1 MPLKVAPKKQAT
13 EDPRH
18 IQAVQNY
25 ETGLR
30 ALQEHKFE
38 KAKGHLQK
46 VLSGPNK
53 ALVDRAQV
61 HILACDKHLETFA
74 LQFKT
79 TEEHYD
85 YAVSLIN
92 VGDYVTA
99 REHLDKLSEAESE
112 GGVCS
117 LRSGRAALPRPV
129 TLKNRSRR
137 SMRRFSIKPALRF
150 QARNDTDF
158 QNLAEDPRFTELLY
172 PDPGG
177 RIGTA
182 GRRSERLLALAAIR
196 RYASPVAHQLIPY
209 RQGWPR
215 TARGRNRRRHWSL
228 HAAEGAEALRHVAR
242 RWPLPVSPPF
252 ANCAAWSR

>member
-1 MPLKVAPKKQAT
+1 MALKVAPKKQAA

-18 IQAVQNY
+18 TQAVQSY
-25 ETGLR
+25 ESGLR

-53 ALVDRAQV
+53 SLVDRAQV
-61 HILACDKHLETFA
+61 HILTCDKYLKEPS

-79 TEEHYD
+79 PEEHYD

-99 REHLDKLSEAESE
+99 REHLDKLLRQNPKAEFVLY
-112 GGVCS
+112 G
-117 LRSGRAALPRPV
+117 LAALHCLTGHV
-129 TLKNRSRR
+129 EESLKTLNEA
-137 SMRRFSIKPALRF
+137 IEVKPGLRF

-172 PDPGG
+172 PDP
-177 RIGTA
+177 
-182 GRRSERLLALAAIR
+182 
-196 RYASPVAHQLIPY
+196 
-209 RQGWPR
+209 
-215 TARGRNRRRHWSL
+215 
-228 HAAEGAEALRHVAR
+228 AAESEPQEEEASAY
-242 RWPLPVSPPF
+242 
-252 ANCAAWSR
+252 